1 MSKGRKTP
9 MYPKI
14 SVASPAF
21 ELYVPVDDFYGAFLL
36 DSRCATFRTA
46 VPTLLYVLWCV
57 VFLYY
62 AVVLYRIDPSKKYKM
77 HYSCSGEIQLRC
89 GYCTPNDLTKSFIG
103 WMKDIKIFRR
113 RSWRNVACVF
123 DVTWKAANQSYRT
136 VFCFLSWCLLVWPAA
151 MKWPKAF
158 LSVSS

>member
-1 MSKGRKTP
+1 

-46 VPTLLYVLWCV
+46 VPTLLYVLSCV

-62 AVVLYRIDPSKKYKM
+62 AVVPYRSLQK
-77 HYSCSGEIQLRC
+77 IQNAL
-89 GYCTPNDLTKSFIG
+89 L
-103 WMKDIKIFRR
+103 MQ
-113 RSWRNVACVF
+113 WRNTTKMRVLY
-123 DVTWKAANQSYRT
+123 TK
-136 VFCFLSWCLLVWPAA
+136 
-151 MKWPKAF
+151 
-158 LSVSS
+158 